1 MKDALEHLK
10 KLDGAEDFLDILR
23 QMKEAVSQLPEN
35 PEALTDTP
43 VQEQAPAS
51 ETKEAAPAEPSVPP
65 VRLFSFSRLD
75 SVIHA
80 SHFLAEMY
88 DGPNTL
94 YKDEAENMY
103 ILTLAQGEHPS
114 SDFNRICNMLSE
126 YGSPEQGGGISL
138 AFLEE
143 HCDMIRAKNAI
154 QTLTSFK

>member
-1 MKDALEHLK
+1 MTRQDDRFSGILHHL
-10 KLDGAEDFLDILR
+10 LLSLIHI
-23 QMKEAVSQLPEN
+23 
-35 PEALTDTP
+35 
-43 VQEQAPAS
+43 
-51 ETKEAAPAEPSVPP
+51 
-65 VRLFSFSRLD
+65 SFSRLD

-94 YKDEAENMY
+94 YKDETENMY

-143 HCDMIRAKNAI
+143 HCDMIPVSYTHLDVYKRQA
-154 QTLTSFK
+154 

>member
-1 MKDALEHLK
+1 M
-10 KLDGAEDFLDILR
+10 
-23 QMKEAVSQLPEN
+23 
-35 PEALTDTP
+35 
-43 VQEQAPAS
+43 
-51 ETKEAAPAEPSVPP
+51 
-65 VRLFSFSRLD
+65 
-75 SVIHA
+75 IHA

-94 YKDEAENMY
+94 YKDETENMY

-126 YGSPEQGGGISL
+126 HGSPEQGGGISL

-143 HCDMIRAKNAI
+143 HCDMILAKNAI